1 MNVKCFWGHLG
12 EPDFGL
18 GGVVL
23 GRKLEQDLLTGRMQ
37 MRTLSFFIAGN
48 EEDYRTSARD

>member
-1 MNVKCFWGHLG
+1 MNVTCFWGHLG

-23 GRKLEQDLLTGRMQ
+23 GRKLEQDLLIGRMQ
-37 MRTLSFFIAGN
+37 MRTLSFLIARN